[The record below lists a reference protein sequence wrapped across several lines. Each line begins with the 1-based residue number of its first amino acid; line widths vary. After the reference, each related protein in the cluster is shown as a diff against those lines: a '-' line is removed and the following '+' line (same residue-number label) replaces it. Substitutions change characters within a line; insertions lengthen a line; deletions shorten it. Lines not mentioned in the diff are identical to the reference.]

1 MKATRIAFVLAL
13 IAAGARAQSLEHAYV
28 VDSGFVADP
37 LDSADITIGFEV
49 EIPNASWLR
58 LRFSDIDIASSASLR
73 IVSLADGAVQTHSQ
87 RTAEEWNF
95 TSAYFN
101 GSSVWVEVLAQ
112 PNSGSSRVRLES
124 VTSGIPIPPAP
135 SQCGPTDDRVFSS
148 DPRVGRLQPSTC
160 TAFLVDHCS
169 RALMTAGHCTGG
181 YNVVEFNVPI
191 SSAGGNAVHPPP
203 SDQYAVDFVS
213 LQSSVVAT
221 GSDWAIF
228 GCFANPNTGKTPFE
242 AQQVAFVRQN
252 PPLFDATLQM
262 RVTGF
267 GNDLTPPSANFA
279 QQTHAGPY
287 FNVSGNI
294 VRYLAD
300 TTGGNSG
307 SPVILEANGK
317 VIAIHTNGAC
327 DVGFTNANYGTSLA
341 NTGLNA
347 ALNNPLGVLSCNG
360 TWSTTCNAQVNSQ
373 GCTPQIGAIGI
384 PRVSGGAGSFSIR
397 ATSVINQQSG
407 LLFYG
412 INSALQPFQG
422 GTLCVA
428 APLTRTPIANSGG
441 SASGLDCTG
450 VIAFDMGARL
460 AAGVDPR
467 LHVGATIFAQW
478 WTRDALATPF
488 GTNLSNAIRFTIGP

>member
-1 MKATRIAFVLAL
+1 MKRVLLACL
-13 IAAGARAQSLEHAYV
+13 VGCSAPLARAQSVEQAYV
-28 VDSGFVADP
+28 VDSGVVAAPRD
-37 LDSADITIGFEV
+37 AAGITIGFVV
-49 EIPNASWLR
+49 EIPSASWLR
-58 LRFSDIDIASSASLR
+58 LRFSDIDLAGGAGLR
-73 IVSLADGAVQTHSQ
+73 IVSLADGAVQTHSA
-87 RTAEEWNF
+87 RTAAEWNF

-101 GSSVWVEVLAQ
+101 GSAVWVEVLAQ

-124 VTSGIPIPPAP
+124 VTSGIPVPPAP
-135 SQCGPTDDRVFSS
+135 SQCGPTDDRIFSS
-148 DPRVGRLQPSTC
+148 DPRVGRLQPSAC

-169 RALMTAGHCTGG
+169 HALMTAGHCTGG

-191 SSAGGNAVHPPP
+191 SSAGGNVIHPPP

-213 LQSSVVAT
+213 LQSSVVST

-252 PPLFDATLQM
+252 PPLFDPALQM

-267 GNDLTPPSANFA
+267 GGDLTPPSANFA
-279 QQTHAGPY
+279 QQTHSGPY
-287 FNVSGNI
+287 FNLSGNI

-300 TTGGNSG
+300 TTGGSSG

-317 VIAIHTNGAC
+317 VVAIHTNGAC
-327 DVGFTNANYGTSLA
+327 NVGLTSANYGTSLA

-360 TWSTTCNAQVNSQ
+360 TWSTTCTAQVNSQ
-373 GCTPQIGAIGI
+373 GCTPAIDAIGI
-384 PRVSGGAGSFSIR
+384 PRVSGGAGSFVIR

-407 LLFYG
+407 ILFYG
-412 INSALQPFQG
+412 INSATQPFQG

-428 APLTRTPIANSGG
+428 APLTRTPIENSGG
-441 SASGLDCTG
+441 NTSGLDCTG

-467 LHVGATIFAQW
+467 LHAGATIFAQW